1 MEEGAGPT
9 HDRVQVNE
17 GVGVRSDREFVA
29 EYRSALRRVDPSAE
43 SMQAD
48 ASRTLALTELCLRFL
63 SRYLPNENI
72 LTVPFLMMGYP
83 SLLSSPVDGRE
94 AVKALATL
102 RHFAAHFGSAALW
115 DDACRSYQRTQ
126 ETFRCFDLVDQ
137 LPQPRYA
144 RATTLVDVIDTW
156 LAKPAPWTRSQD
168 GPAGPGEALVALNDG
183 EVVLRYQIPNV
194 PQQDPPLRQHSLN
207 PRERNPPIML
217 NLDEMLSVAKKVDER
232 ERHEDWPADALPPLA
247 LADRLRKL
255 RMETMRSGDSD
266 STKTITLDG
275 AVHVVGMLSSGKSTL
290 VLGIVFALAL
300 GRKDKRVALLV
311 SDTVQAATLADRL
324 KRHGISATVLASFQ
338 RREEHL
344 KALHWE
350 GALAEGSMSLS
361 RLGQIGS
368 GFSSACPLDG
378 WQKERVVVLGRE
390 QSSRWPNWREKPCRK
405 ILPSRAANQDDEKTN
420 ATELAAHVNNDAY
433 DLPEPP
439 GNRRHRL
446 CPLFPLCPAQQ
457 QQRTA
462 VEAQVILMTPAAFAY
477 MTPDPWVLKERVTIP
492 ELLQYVVDLVIV
504 DEVDAVQ
511 KELDGI
517 FAPREPIMGAQR
529 GVYVPEVA
537 LRSAEALRIR
547 SGAQFGRRTIAKWQS
562 NFHTLSKLVASMYGL
577 LQTEGVFL
585 SDIYQRGPFTAASIL
600 CRLSLDQVRCG
611 DSEEE
616 SERRV
621 LEIMRAASAIAG
633 SVAAWSISVEE
644 ADESETSPT
653 KGYSEPSIHEA
664 ASALGEIAR
673 QVLLADSYEPIVD
686 HVEGMLD
693 SSLRAFNSAR
703 EGDASGRR
711 RCALAISLAVIA
723 DLILST
729 YNWLVK
735 AQPGVANELGIEDV
749 GLFRASP
756 LIRHYRT
763 LLPGNPARTVFGLLW
778 EEAEAHS
785 KARLGG
791 KLTLISHLGV
801 GRHLIVHLHDLLK
814 AEGQAGPHVLMMS
827 GTSWAGGK
835 GRRVDRSTGEVIHSA
850 SPCFDVQVPTHAV
863 LLQPDAE
870 LKAIERS
877 RFALV
882 KIVEPHH
889 QRAVRIS
896 GSPPEDR
903 RRNLRIIAD
912 HMVRAR
918 GGQSLIENHWAR
930 SEELWGSE
938 LQENRR
944 RALFVVNSYRDSAVI
959 ANALSRAIR
968 NNYGSASWKIFC
980 LQKDPDDQE
989 EILNGIGD
997 GVQPLARS
1005 LIERF
1010 GDEPEYS
1017 ILVAPI
1023 QIVSRGY
1030 NILNSTRKAAIS
1042 SIYFIHRPHPHP
1054 DDLSSVVGRL
1064 NRFALERFEYGVEP
1078 RHGETFAD
1086 RARRMRYAAAG
1097 ILRSGLGGPQNYRS
1111 LSAEHKA
1118 QFAWDLLAQL
1128 WQGVGRG
1135 IRGGCPVFVGFIDS
1149 AFAPESFND
1158 SRDTPASSALV
1169 QAVHQLKMALDSS
1182 NRDDAEVARMLYR
1195 PFYDA
1200 LKRTEGLN
1208 YE

>member
-1 MEEGAGPT
+1 MAEAASPTHYRVQAIEGAS
-9 HDRVQVNE
+9 
-17 GVGVRSDREFVA
+17 VRTDREFVA
-29 EYRSALRRVDPSAE
+29 EYRSALRRIDPSAE
-43 SMQAD
+43 SMRAD
-48 ASRTLALTELCLRFL
+48 ASQTLALTELCFRFL

-72 LTVPFLMMGYP
+72 LTVPFLVMGYP
-83 SLLSSPVDGRE
+83 SLLDSSTDGPE
-94 AVKALATL
+94 AVKALAIL

-126 ETFRCFDLVDQ
+126 ETLRCFDLVNL
-137 LPQPRYA
+137 LPQLRSA
-144 RATTLVDVIDTW
+144 RATTLLDVLDTW
-156 LAKPAPWTRSQD
+156 LTKAAPWTRSED

-194 PQQDPPLRQHSLN
+194 PPQDSTLRQHALN
-207 PRERNPPIML
+207 FREQNPPIKL
-217 NLDEMLSVAKKVDER
+217 SLDELLSIAKNVDER
-232 ERHEDWPADALPPLA
+232 ERHEDWPADILPPLA
-247 LADRLRKL
+247 LAERLRKL
-255 RMETMRSGDSD
+255 RIETMGSRDSD
-266 STKTITLDG
+266 STTITLDG
-275 AVHVVGMLSSGKSTL
+275 AVHMVGMLSSGKSTL
-290 VLGIVFALAL
+290 VLGILFALTL
-300 GRKDKRVALLV
+300 GRKGKRVALLM

-324 KRHGISATVLASFQ
+324 NRHGISATVLASFQ

-344 KALHWE
+344 KAFHWQ

-368 GFSSACPLDG
+368 GFSTACPLNG

-390 QSSRWPNWREKPCRK
+390 QSSRWPSWREKPCRN
-405 ILPSRAANQDDEKTN
+405 ILQSRATTQDDEKTN
-420 ATELAAHVNNDAY
+420 ATDLVAHVNNDAY
-433 DLPEPP
+433 DLPESP
-439 GNRRHRL
+439 GSKRRRL
-446 CPLFPLCPAQQ
+446 CPLFPVCPAQH
-457 QQRTA
+457 QQRAA
-462 VEAQVILMTPAAFAY
+462 VDAQVILMTPAAFAY

-492 ELLQYVVDLVIV
+492 ELFQYIVDLVIV

-517 FAPREPIMGAQR
+517 FAPREPIMGAER

-537 LRSAEALRIR
+537 RRSAEALRIR

-562 NFHTLSKLVASMYGL
+562 NFHTLSKLIASMYGL

-600 CRLSLDQVRCG
+600 CGLYLAQAHSE
-611 DSEEE
+611 DSDEAAEH
-616 SERRV
+616 RV
-621 LEIMRAASAIAG
+621 LEVMRAASAIAR

-644 ADESETSPT
+644 AGESEKSSSEE
-653 KGYSEPSIHEA
+653 YSDASIREA

-673 QVLLADSYEPIVD
+673 QVLLADSYELIV
-686 HVEGMLD
+686 EQIERLLD
-693 SSLRAFNSAR
+693 STFRAFNSAR
-703 EGDASGRR
+703 EADAAGRR

-778 EEAEAHS
+778 EEAEADS
-785 KARLGG
+785 RTRLGG

-835 GRRVDRSTGEVIHSA
+835 GRCVDRSTGEVIHSA

-870 LKAIERS
+870 LKAIEKS

-889 QRAVRIS
+889 QRVVRIS
-896 GSPPEDR
+896 GAPPEER
-903 RRNLRIIAD
+903 RHNLRIIAA

-918 GGQSLIENHWAR
+918 GEQSLIENHWSN
-930 SEELWGSE
+930 SEKLWGSE
-938 LQENRR
+938 LQKNRR
-944 RALFVVNSYRDSAVI
+944 RALFVVNSYADAAVV
-959 ANALSRAIR
+959 ANALSRAVR
-968 NNYGSASWKIFC
+968 NNCGPANWKIFC
-980 LQKDPDDQE
+980 LQKDSDDQE
-989 EILNGIGD
+989 EILSGIGD

-1030 NILNSTRKAAIS
+1030 NILNSTKKAAIS
-1042 SIYFIHRPHPHP
+1042 SIYFLHRPHPHP

-1064 NRFALERFEYGVEP
+1064 NRFALERFECGGEP
-1078 RHGETFAD
+1078 QQGETFAD
-1086 RARRMRYAAAG
+1086 RARRMRDAAVG
-1097 ILRSGLGGPQNYRS
+1097 ILRSGLSGQQNYRS

-1135 IRGGCPVFVGFIDS
+1135 IRGGCPVFVGFVDS
-1149 AFAPESFND
+1149 AFAPESFNE

-1169 QAVHQLKMALDSS
+1169 QAVHQLRMALDSS
-1182 NRDDAEVARMLYR
+1182 NGEDVEVARMLYQ

-1200 LKRTEGLN
+1200 LKHTEGLN

>member
-1 MEEGAGPT
+1 
-9 HDRVQVNE
+9 
-17 GVGVRSDREFVA
+17 VRSDREFIA
-29 EYRSALRRVDPSAE
+29 EYRSTLRRIDPSAE
-43 SMQAD
+43 SMSAD
-48 ASRTLALTELCLRFL
+48 ASRTLALTEICLRFL
-63 SRYLPNENI
+63 SRFLPNENI

-83 SLLSSPVDGRE
+83 SLLDRSTVGRE
-94 AVKALATL
+94 AVKALAIL

-126 ETFRCFDLVDQ
+126 ETLRCFDFVNQIPQ
-137 LPQPRYA
+137 LRSA
-144 RATTLVDVIDTW
+144 RSTTLLEILDTW
-156 LAKPAPWTRSQD
+156 LAKVAPWTRSED

-194 PQQDPPLRQHSLN
+194 PPQDSPLSQHSLN

-217 NLDEMLSVAKKVDER
+217 NLDEMLSVAKKVDAR
-232 ERHEDWPADALPPLA
+232 ECDEDWPADALPPLA

-255 RMETMRSGDSD
+255 RMERMGSGDFD
-266 STKTITLDG
+266 SNRTITLDG

-290 VLGIVFALAL
+290 VLGILFALAL
-300 GRKDKRVALLV
+300 GRKGKRVALLV

-350 GALAEGSMSLS
+350 GAFAEGSMSLS

-368 GFSSACPLDG
+368 GFSTACPLDG

-390 QSSRWPNWREKPCRK
+390 QSSHWPRWREKPCRN
-405 ILPSRAANQDDEKTN
+405 ILPSRATNQDDGKSN
-420 ATELAAHVNNDAY
+420 ATDLAAGVNNDAY
-433 DLPEPP
+433 DLPEPQ

-446 CPLFPLCPAQQ
+446 CPLFPVCPAQQ

-462 VEAQVILMTPAAFAY
+462 VDAQVILMTPAAFAY

-537 LRSAEALRIR
+537 RRSAEALRIR

-562 NFHTLSKLVASMYGL
+562 NFHTLSKLVASVYGL

-600 CRLSLDQVRCG
+600 CRLSLDQVQSE
-611 DSEEE
+611 DSDEAGEH
-616 SERRV
+616 RV
-621 LEIMRAASAIAG
+621 LEVMRAASAIAR

-644 ADESETSPT
+644 AGESEKSSSEE
-653 KGYSEPSIHEA
+653 YSDISIGEA
-664 ASALGEIAR
+664 ASSLAEIAR
-673 QVLLADSYEPIVD
+673 QVLLADSYEPIV
-686 HVEGMLD
+686 EQIERMLD
-693 SSLRAFNSAR
+693 STLRAFNSAR
-703 EGDASGRR
+703 EADAAGRR
-711 RCALAISLAVIA
+711 RCALAISLAVIS

-735 AQPGVANELGIEDV
+735 AQPGVANELGIEEV

-778 EEAEAHS
+778 EEAEVHS
-785 KARLGG
+785 KAGLGG

-835 GRRVDRSTGEVIHSA
+835 AGRVDRSTGEVIHSA
-850 SPCFDVQVPTHAV
+850 SPCFDVQVPPRAV

-877 RFALV
+877 RFILV
-882 KIVEPHH
+882 KIVEPYH

-896 GSPPEDR
+896 GAPPEER
-903 RRNLRIIAD
+903 RYNLRIIAD

-944 RALFVVNSYRDSAVI
+944 RALFVVNSYRDSAVV

-968 NNYGSASWKIFC
+968 NSYGSANWKIFC

-1078 RHGETFAD
+1078 RQGETFAD

-1111 LSAEHKA
+1111 LSPEHKA

>member
-1 MEEGAGPT
+1 M
-9 HDRVQVNE
+9 
-17 GVGVRSDREFVA
+17 
-29 EYRSALRRVDPSAE
+29 
-43 SMQAD
+43 
-48 ASRTLALTELCLRFL
+48 
-63 SRYLPNENI
+63 
-72 LTVPFLMMGYP
+72 
-83 SLLSSPVDGRE
+83 
-94 AVKALATL
+94 
-102 RHFAAHFGSAALW
+102 SAAL
-115 DDACRSYQRTQ
+115 
-126 ETFRCFDLVDQ
+126 
-137 LPQPRYA
+137 
-144 RATTLVDVIDTW
+144 
-156 LAKPAPWTRSQD
+156 
-168 GPAGPGEALVALNDG
+168 
-183 EVVLRYQIPNV
+183 
-194 PQQDPPLRQHSLN
+194 
-207 PRERNPPIML
+207 
-217 NLDEMLSVAKKVDER
+217 
-232 ERHEDWPADALPPLA
+232 ADA
-247 LADRLRKL
+247 KL
-255 RMETMRSGDSD
+255 
-266 STKTITLDG
+266 
-275 AVHVVGMLSSGKSTL
+275 V
-290 VLGIVFALAL
+290 
-300 GRKDKRVALLV
+300 
-311 SDTVQAATLADRL
+311 
-324 KRHGISATVLASFQ
+324 
-338 RREEHL
+338 
-344 KALHWE
+344 
-350 GALAEGSMSLS
+350 
-361 RLGQIGS
+361 
-368 GFSSACPLDG
+368 
-378 WQKERVVVLGRE
+378 
-390 QSSRWPNWREKPCRK
+390 
-405 ILPSRAANQDDEKTN
+405 
-420 ATELAAHVNNDAY
+420 
-433 DLPEPP
+433 
-439 GNRRHRL
+439 RRHLRRAIDDVP
-446 CPLFPLCPAQQ
+446 PLFPVCPAQQ

-462 VEAQVILMTPAAFAY
+462 VDAQVILMTPAAFAY
-477 MTPDPWVLKERVTIP
+477 MTPDPWVLKKRVTIP

-537 LRSAEALRIR
+537 RRSAEALRIR

-562 NFHTLSKLVASMYGL
+562 NFHTLSKLVASVYGL

-585 SDIYQRGPFTAASIL
+585 SDFYQRGPFTAASIL
-600 CRLSLDQVRCG
+600 CRLSLDQMHSG
-611 DSEEE
+611 DSEEQT
-616 SERRV
+616 ERRV
-621 LEIMRAASAIAG
+621 LEIMRAASEIAR

-644 ADESETSPT
+644 AGESEKSPT
-653 KGYSEPSIHEA
+653 ERYSEPSIHEA

-686 HVEGMLD
+686 QVERMLD

-703 EGDASGRR
+703 EDDASGRR

-735 AQPGVANELGIEDV
+735 AQPGVAKELGIEDV

-763 LLPGNPARTVFGLLW
+763 LLPGNPSRTVFGLLW

-835 GRRVDRSTGEVIHSA
+835 GRRVNRSTGEVIHSA

-870 LKAIERS
+870 LKAIGRS
-877 RFALV
+877 RFTLV
-882 KIVEPHH
+882 KIVEPYH

-896 GSPPEDR
+896 GAPPEER
-903 RRNLRIIAD
+903 RHNLRIIAD

-918 GGQSLIENHWAR
+918 GGQSLIENHWTR

-938 LQENRR
+938 LQKNRR
-944 RALFVVNSYRDSAVI
+944 RALFVVNSYADSAVV

-968 NNYGSASWKIFC
+968 NNHGSANWKIFC

-1030 NILNSTRKAAIS
+1030 NILNSTKKAAIS
-1042 SIYFIHRPHPHP
+1042 SVYFLHRPHPHP
-1054 DDLSSVVGRL
+1054 DDLSSVIGRL
-1064 NRFALERFEYGVEP
+1064 NRFALERFECGVEP
-1078 RHGETFAD
+1078 RQGETFAD
-1086 RARRMRYAAAG
+1086 RARRMRYAAAE

-1135 IRGGCPVFVGFIDS
+1135 IRGGCPVLVGFIDS

-1182 NRDDAEVARMLYR
+1182 NRDDAQVARMLYR

-1200 LKRTEGLN
+1200 LRQTGGLN